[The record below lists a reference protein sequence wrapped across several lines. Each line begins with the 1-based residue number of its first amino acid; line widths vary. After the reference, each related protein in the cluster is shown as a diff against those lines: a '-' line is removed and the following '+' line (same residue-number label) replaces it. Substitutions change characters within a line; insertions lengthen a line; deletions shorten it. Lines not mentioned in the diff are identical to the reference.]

1 MKLIALILTAALGIV
16 PEVICTSERPPAWS
30 YPLAEMYVEA
40 CMELWEKDSGLNENA
55 EVLVFDFTECKT
67 LDKAQQ
73 EWLMETVGERFGVET
88 RPGTFA
94 DLVSEGLIV
103 YPDREERPH
112 WCEFPTGL
120 LISLS
125 DERQG
130 NGSVKFTL
138 EKWRTPL
145 GAYWLHDCT
154 AISDDGVPETWSY
167 TVGAEFIS

>member
-67 LDKAQQ
+67 LDKSQQ

-94 DLVSEGLIV
+94 DLVSEGLI
-103 YPDREERPH
+103 
-112 WCEFPTGL
+112 
-120 LISLS
+120 I
-125 DERQG
+125 
-130 NGSVKFTL
+130 
-138 EKWRTPL
+138 
-145 GAYWLHDCT
+145 
-154 AISDDGVPETWSY
+154 
-167 TVGAEFIS
+167 

>member
-16 PEVICTSERPPAWS
+16 PEVICMSEYAPAWS

-67 LDKAQQ
+67 LDKSQQ

-112 WCEFPTGL
+112 WC
-120 LISLS
+120 
-125 DERQG
+125 
-130 NGSVKFTL
+130 V
-138 EKWRTPL
+138 
-145 GAYWLHDCT
+145 
-154 AISDDGVPETWSY
+154 
-167 TVGAEFIS
+167 